1 MPLILVYRE
10 TFVSFAYVV
19 NLWSCWNSGY
29 ELDIV
34 ATTRS
39 NRVCQSFSFSLSLS
53 TELLEDK
60 QGFKLG
66 GVDTSPSYLLFQ
78 TLLPLFWTLICMIW
92 MELTR
97 TDVVFSRIAM
107 VLFLC
112 RNKSSRNVLKIYGD
126 FFSGI
131 KEKYMRK
138 DPPEGACEWATSPQA
153 AATPYGRAVQACG
166 AHVAP
171 PPPNSAL
178 YLPSLPEKKSKR
190 RFHRVLW
197 YGGPATSCSSSGGQL
212 WSPFRA
218 PERGNRRHRHHQP
231 LSIDNSMMLFI
242 VHE

>member
-10 TFVSFAYVV
+10 TFVSLAYVV

-39 NRVCQSFSFSLSLS
+39 NRVRKSFYFLSFSFS

-97 TDVVFSRIAM
+97 TNAVFSRIAM

-126 FFSGI
+126 FFWN
-131 KEKYMRK
+131 KENYLRK
-138 DPPEGACEWATSPQA
+138 DPPEEVDQWATSPQA
-153 AATPYGRAVQACG
+153 ATTP
-166 AHVAP
+166 
-171 PPPNSAL
+171 
-178 YLPSLPEKKSKR
+178 
-190 RFHRVLW
+190 
-197 YGGPATSCSSSGGQL
+197 
-212 WSPFRA
+212 
-218 PERGNRRHRHHQP
+218 
-231 LSIDNSMMLFI
+231 
-242 VHE
+242 